1 MGLKFCR
8 AACRE
13 GTPPPHARRDDVTRS
28 PGIRSKG
35 GEVDGGRGGRR
46 PLPAWRSIWPSRV
59 LSVLFPGVMPY
70 QTLLQLQRRLLPLHQ
85 QSKNSLVL
93 EEFTRAW
100 LSLCIR

>member
-1 MGLKFCR
+1 
-8 AACRE
+8 
-13 GTPPPHARRDDVTRS
+13 
-28 PGIRSKG
+28 
-35 GEVDGGRGGRR
+35 
-46 PLPAWRSIWPSRV
+46 
-59 LSVLFPGVMPY
+59 VMPY